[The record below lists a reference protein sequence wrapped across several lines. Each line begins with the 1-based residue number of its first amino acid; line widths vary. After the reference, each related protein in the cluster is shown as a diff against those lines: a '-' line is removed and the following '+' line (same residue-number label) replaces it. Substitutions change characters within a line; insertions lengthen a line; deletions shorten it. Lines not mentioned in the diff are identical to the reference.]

1 MEFINC
7 VRVRVKDGRVDQFV
21 ALNQDFKKG
30 VGQSKSY
37 LVNTG
42 NRTFCWVGV
51 WDSEQALVEARDEM
65 ISNLDSVRH
74 CLEDLRNGLGVTDPV
89 SGLVT
94 LSID

>member
-7 VRVRVKDGRVDQFV
+7 VRVRVKDGQVDQFV
-21 ALNQDFKKG
+21 ALNQDFKQG

-74 CLEDLRNGLGVTDPV
+74 CLEDLGNGLGVTDPV